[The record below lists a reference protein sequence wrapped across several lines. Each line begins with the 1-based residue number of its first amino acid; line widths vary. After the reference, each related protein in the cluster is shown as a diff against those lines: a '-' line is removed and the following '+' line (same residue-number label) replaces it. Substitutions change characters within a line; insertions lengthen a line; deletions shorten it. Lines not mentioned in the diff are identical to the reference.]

1 MRFRKNTFKFP
12 LHTLL
17 IRLSPKKGLVVLSLL
32 CCYTAIAQVK
42 HIGLPKIIN
51 YKKSDY
57 NGGAQNWD
65 IAQDKKGN
73 LYFANTA
80 GLLQFNGTSWN
91 RTPIPNNTIRSMKI
105 AESGRIYVGGNNEFG
120 YYDTDAK
127 GKLTYHSISR
137 KLSNNTKKFMDF
149 VWRIHIYKDAVFF
162 QTFNRAY
169 IYKNEKLT
177 ILEAPNRFQ
186 FSFVVGDKL
195 YFQDISS
202 GLMEYR
208 NGDLVALPGTQAFNN
223 TEIWG
228 MLRLADD
235 RLLVITMDKG
245 IFVYENKTVKPW
257 NSEANAFA
265 LKNNSLGGKLLDDKF
280 IVINSV
286 LDGVIICDMQGKIVQ
301 HINNK
306 KGLQNNTALSSFVD
320 ASNNL
325 WLGLD
330 NGIGFINENSP
341 FTFLGS
347 SYDLSTVYS
356 STLFQNNLYVATNQG
371 VFYHDWTK
379 VFKEESF
386 RFVSGTTGQAWNL
399 QEVDGELFCLHN
411 RGIFTISNGQAGKF
425 LDERG
430 YLGLKKMPG
439 MPGYLIGANYH
450 GFAIFEKTPAGWKFK
465 NQIEGLNMSDAKFTT
480 DGKNIWL
487 IRDGVAYQM
496 KLTSDLKRFSV
507 IVTHDHLSKDLKGV
521 TSVQQIN
528 NTVYFQTDNRFFR
541 YSQTGDNF
549 VEDKRMTELFKSLP
563 KIRNCFEDKI
573 GNICYFYGDSSM
585 GMLIKQPD
593 GSYKNVQSP
602 FATLTGDLV
611 FYFESINAIDNSNI
625 FIGLT
630 EGLAHY
636 DPQLQYI
643 STTKPKAFIRSF
655 SFPGDTLTTGNMDRI
670 GEMAIAYDANN
681 VKFTF
686 SSPTYDNPENIK
698 FAYKLKG
705 FDDKWS
711 GWTTVPVKEYTNLRE
726 GDYEMLVKVINS
738 YGIESDPVSLSFI
751 VLPPFYRHPLAY
763 IAYVLI
769 IAFGFFYIRRNMRVK
784 IRKNKYYETIEQRRL
799 YLEKETR
806 IKEEQYEL
814 EKEIERLKN
823 EQLRVKILTKDKEL
837 VNNSLQVVKKNK
849 VLNDIIH
856 KLKDIDPETMDES
869 SKARFGKLHKTIAKE
884 ISADKSWNNLE
895 KHIRNVHFDFLKRL
909 KEKYPAITPREM
921 DLATY
926 LLMNMST
933 KEIAE
938 IMNISDGG
946 VELARYRLRKKL
958 ELTRKD
964 NLTGFLMSI

>member
-1 MRFRKNTFKFP
+1 M
-12 LHTLL
+12 HTLISPLYSRILKETIL
-17 IRLSPKKGLVVLSLL
+17 IIGIVLLFS
-32 CCYTAIAQVK
+32 YYGQAQVK
-42 HIGLPKIIN
+42 HIGLPRIIN

-57 NGGAQNWD
+57 MGGAQNWD
-65 IAQDKKGN
+65 IGQDKKGN

-80 GLLQFNGTSWN
+80 GLLQFNGTSWS
-91 RTPIPNNTIRSMKI
+91 RTPIPNNTIRSMKVS
-105 AESGRIYVGGNNEFG
+105 ESGRIYVGGNNEFG
-120 YYDTDAK
+120 YYDTDKK
-127 GKLTYHSISR
+127 GNLIYYSVSNM
-137 KLSNNTKKFMDF
+137 LSPNTKKFMDF
-149 VWRIHIYKDAVFF
+149 VWKIHIYKGAVFF

-169 IYKNEKLT
+169 VYKDNKLT

-186 FSFVVGDKL
+186 FSFVVGNKL

-202 GLMEYR
+202 GLMEYS
-208 NGDLVALPGTQAFNN
+208 NGNLIPLPGTKVFNN

-228 MLRLADD
+228 LLPLSEEK
-235 RLLVITMDKG
+235 LLVITMDRG
-245 IFVYENKTVKPW
+245 LFVYENKAVVPW
-257 NSEANAFA
+257 DTEANAFV
-265 LKNNSLGGKLLDDKF
+265 LKNNSLGGKLLDDNF
-280 IVINSV
+280 IVLNSV
-286 LDGVIICDMQGKIVQ
+286 LDGVIICDLHGKIVQ
-301 HINNK
+301 HINNR
-306 KGLQNNTALSSFVD
+306 KGLQNNTALTSFVD
-320 ASNNL
+320 ANNNL

-330 NGIGFINENSP
+330 NGIAFINENSP

-356 STLFQNNLYVATNQG
+356 SLLFQNHLYVATNQG

-386 RFVSGTTGQAWNL
+386 RFVPGTTGQAWNL
-399 QEVDGELFCLHN
+399 QYVDGELFCLHN
-411 RGIFTISNGQAGKF
+411 RGIFTISNGKAGKF
-425 LDERG
+425 MDERG
-430 YLGLKKMPG
+430 YLGLKEMPG

-450 GFAIFEKTPAGWKFK
+450 GFAIFEKKPTGWEFR

-487 IRDGVAYQM
+487 IRDAVAYQL
-496 KLTSDLKRFSV
+496 KLTSDLRRFSV
-507 IVTHDHLSKDLKGV
+507 IVTHDNLSKGLKGI

-541 YSQTGDNF
+541 YSQSGDSF
-549 VEDKRMTELFKSLP
+549 TEDKKMSALFKNLP

-585 GMLIKQPD
+585 GMLIKESD
-593 GSYKNVQSP
+593 GSYRNVLSP
-602 FATLTGDLV
+602 FSTLTGDLV
-611 FYFESINAIDNSNI
+611 YYFESINAIDNSNI

-643 STTKPKAFIRSF
+643 STAQPKAFIRSF
-655 SFPGDTLTTGNMDRI
+655 SYPGDTLTTGNMDRFDKI
-670 GEMAIAYDANN
+670 DIAYKNNN

-686 SSPTYDNPENIK
+686 SSPVYDNPENIK
-698 FAYKLKG
+698 FSYKLKG

-711 GWTTVPVKEYTNLRE
+711 AWTTVPVKEYTNLRE
-726 GDYEMLVKVINS
+726 GDYEMQVKVINS
-738 YGIESDPVSLSFI
+738 YGVESDPVALSFA
-751 VLPPFYRHPLAY
+751 VSPPFYRHPLAY
-763 IAYVLI
+763 LAYVLT

-849 VLNDIIH
+849 VLNDIIQ

-884 ISADKSWNNLE
+884 ISSDKSWNNLE

-909 KEKYPAITPREM
+909 KEKFPAITPREM